1 MADPGVFSLDVQ
13 AMPGAPDK
21 IICRWQKR
29 VTWPDITF
37 TDTLLITAIDRR
49 YENDMRADLQT
60 FARLNE
66 AQQGNFIRDRIR
78 TTTPY
83 CGRVLCDI
91 EEPSERTPQLALF

>member
-1 MADPGVFSLDVQ
+1 MVDPSAFSLDVQ
-13 AMPGAPDK
+13 PMPGEPGK

-29 VTWPDITF
+29 VVRPDITF

-83 CGRVLCDI
+83 CGRVLRDI
-91 EEPSERTPQLALF
+91 EEPSEKTPQLALF